1 MTKLIATYR
10 PDIGFPIIQRYSI
23 SVSFSE
29 PILTLLERL
38 PSQIATLYTAVP
50 NSAPTCDL
58 DNFKAR
64 TLTIIYRNNQEAV
77 IDFPLPFSRFNLPEI
92 FNFPNIKQIKTT
104 GETLDE
110 AVFLVLKINGFLQI

>member
-77 IDFPLPFSRFNLPEI
+77 IDFPLPFHALIYQKYLTFPTLSRL
-92 FNFPNIKQIKTT
+92 KLQKR
-104 GETLDE
+104 LMKL
-110 AVFLVLKINGFLQI
+110 FLVLKINGFLQI